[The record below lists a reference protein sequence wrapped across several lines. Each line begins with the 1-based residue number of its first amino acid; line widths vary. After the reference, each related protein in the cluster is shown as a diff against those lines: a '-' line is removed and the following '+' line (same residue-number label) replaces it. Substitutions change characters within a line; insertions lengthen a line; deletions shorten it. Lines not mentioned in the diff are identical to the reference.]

1 MFYFNLA
8 YMNLNWDIDIF
19 FFYFLN
25 INVVY
30 DIAYIKF
37 IFNCIKEPTSYSS
50 ESLVFQRPRQKE
62 PRNSTASRDSS
73 KVMHNFEVLKVGYML
88 SVLCL

>member
-1 MFYFNLA
+1 
-8 YMNLNWDIDIF
+8 MNLNWDIDN
-19 FFYFLN
+19 FYFLN

-30 DIAYIKF
+30 DIAYIKL
-37 IFNCIKEPTSYSS
+37 IFNCIKEPTSFSS

-62 PRNSTASRDSS
+62 PRNSTASRDGS

>member
-1 MFYFNLA
+1 
-8 YMNLNWDIDIF
+8 MNLNWDI
-19 FFYFLN
+19 N
-25 INVVY
+25 ILY
-30 DIAYIKF
+30 DIAYVKL
-37 IFNCIKEPTSYSS
+37 IFNCIKEPTSFSS

-62 PRNSTASRDSS
+62 PRNSTASRDGS